1 MQEIDPPESPLN
13 KNLDHQKDRDLIQRL
28 VKLTEIM
35 KTATEY
41 PSRSWISI
49 TIMNIYN
56 DHEFKIP
63 NLWSWTLNDLGKSLW
78 SWIMIMIPA
87 RSLRISMIKIN
98 EWILYDLKGSLW
110 INDSPRIVLG
120 SWSLCLIIKI
130 RLDRARIMTIIHD
143 QRDFLRSL
151 KVQDRDSWSLF
162 EEILDNDHDHFF

>member
-78 SWIMIMIPA
+78 AWIMIIIPA

-120 SWSLCLIIKI
+120 SWSLSLIIKI

>member
-63 NLWSWTLNDLGKSLW
+63 NLW
-78 SWIMIMIPA
+78 
-87 RSLRISMIKIN
+87 
-98 EWILYDLKGSLW
+98 
-110 INDSPRIVLG
+110 
-120 SWSLCLIIKI
+120 
-130 RLDRARIMTIIHD
+130 
-143 QRDFLRSL
+143 
-151 KVQDRDSWSLF
+151 
-162 EEILDNDHDHFF
+162 

>member
-1 MQEIDPPESPLN
+1 MQEIDPPESPLK

-120 SWSLCLIIKI
+120 SWSLSLIIKI

>member
-120 SWSLCLIIKI
+120 SWSLSLIIKI

>member
-110 INDSPRIVLG
+110 INNSPRIILG
-120 SWSLCLIIKI
+120 SWSLSLIIKI

>member
-1 MQEIDPPESPLN
+1 M
-13 KNLDHQKDRDLIQRL
+13 NL
-28 VKLTEIM
+28 E
-35 KTATEY
+35 
-41 PSRSWISI
+41 RSWEISL
-49 TIMNIYN
+49 IMNN
-56 DHEFKIP
+56 DHDPSTIFK
-63 NLWSWTLNDLGKSLW
+63 
-78 SWIMIMIPA
+78 
-87 RSLRISMIKIN
+87 ISMIKIN

-120 SWSLCLIIKI
+120 SWSLSLIIKI